1 LLHRLDRAWRQL
13 DQVALEVKLWNLLQ
27 QLLVAASELWL
38 TAWVEV
44 LEALGPLLNHC
55 DQIVQAV
62 SEPRSVLLQL
72 LHMLELGQLLL
83 LGVVQLLLEDTN
95 VHLALRLKLLDT
107 LPHVDRICQLDLEVL
122 GAAL

>member
-1 LLHRLDRAWRQL
+1 M
-13 DQVALEVKLWNLLQ
+13 Q

-44 LEALGPLLNHC
+44 LKALGPLLNHC

-72 LHMLELGQLLL
+72 LHVLELGQLLL
-83 LGVVQLLLEDTN
+83 LGVVQLLFEDAG
-95 VHLALRLKLLDT
+95 VHFALRVKLLDA
-107 LPHVDRICQLDLEVL
+107 LPHVDRVCHLDLEVL